1 MRKRE
6 CSVKSMSSWFD
17 SERPVAVVYPTFSV
31 NCYGVIR
38 SLGEQGIP
46 VVALDEQPSANATS
60 RYCHALRCPSP
71 KDEPDQFAG
80 WLAEFGAKF
89 RTRPVL
95 YMMEDLYVYLAHRY
109 RERLEPHYRFPFM
122 AEEALFDCID
132 KRRTFEVAERLGIP
146 LPPTWYP
153 QDFEELMAIRGELR
167 YPVIL
172 KPIVARF
179 DCRGGHVSKICEF
192 PNRYQSKAVQAND
205 WNELVALF
213 QEVKAIDVVCC
224 VQELIPGDQDQL
236 YGSTMYADEDGEV
249 HGIFVRTKLR
259 QTPWDFGTMTLG
271 RAASSPEIV
280 EMSKRLVKAIGF
292 RGICGMEYKYDARDR
307 TYKLLE
313 INPRGELWMN
323 LASRCGVNLPLLKYQ
338 DQIGEPMYAVQTDFE
353 RRMVDLRDDFSL
365 YYMRYRRDAGQA
377 HHVGLAEWA
386 ASLMRQNLEE
396 VIFNWRDPLP
406 GLLRYSEYVGRVLRR
421 RVPELS
427 APRPQPPFPA
437 ATH

>member
-1 MRKRE
+1 MT
-6 CSVKSMSSWFD
+6 SWFN

-46 VVALDEQPSANATS
+46 VVALDEQSSPNAAS
-60 RYCHALRCPSP
+60 RYCKALRCPSP
-71 KDEPDQFAG
+71 KADPEQFAA
-80 WLAEFGAKF
+80 WLAEFGSQF

-109 RERLEPHYRFPFM
+109 RDRLEPQYRFPFM
-122 AEEALFDCID
+122 TEEALFDCID
-132 KRRTFEVAERLGIP
+132 KRRTFEVAARLGIP

-153 QDFEELMAIRGELR
+153 EDLDGLAAIRDELR
-167 YPVIL
+167 YPVII

-179 DCRGGHVSKICEF
+179 DCRGGQVSKICEF

-213 QEVKAIDVVCC
+213 QEVKALDVVCC

-236 YGSTMYADEDGEV
+236 YGSTMYVDDTGEV
-249 HGIFVRTKLR
+249 QGIFVRTKLR

-271 RAASSPEIV
+271 RAAASPEIV
-280 EMSKRLVKAIGF
+280 DISKRLVEAIGF
-292 RGICGMEYKYDARDR
+292 RGICGMEFKYDARDR
-307 TYKLLE
+307 QYKLLE

-338 DQIGEPMYAVQTDFE
+338 DQIGEPLYAVQTDFE

-365 YYMRYRRDAGQA
+365 YFMRYRRDVGQD

-386 ASLMRQNLEE
+386 TSLMRRDLEE
-396 VIFNWRDPLP
+396 VIFNWRDPMP
-406 GLLRYSEYVGRVLRR
+406 GLLRYGHYLGRVLGT
-421 RVPELS
+421 RVPELP
-427 APRPQPPFPA
+427 AIGPRSTRPA